1 MPSPFPGMN
10 PYLEQEGVWQDFHQS
25 FILAV
30 RQALSPQ
37 VRPAYMVKI
46 EEALFIHE
54 LSAEE
59 RQYLGRADVSV
70 TRNPAGGGMRSAGTL
85 LEAPVYGRVPVA
97 VDIERHSY
105 LEIRDRSSRELIAVI
120 ELLSPSNKRNGPDHE
135 QYLAKR
141 WQLLSSPAH
150 FVELDLL
157 RGGPRLPLEDL
168 PGCDYYALVS
178 RAEER
183 PRVGIWP
190 FRLRDPL
197 PLIPIPLRPSDPDA
211 RLDLQQV
218 LHHVYDDA
226 GYEDYI
232 YTGAPQPLLQPADAA
247 WARELTPK
255 RSEA

>member
-1 MPSPFPGMN
+1 MN
-10 PYLEQEGVWQDFHQS
+10 PYLEQEGIWLDFHQS
-25 FILAV
+25 FIPAV

-37 VRPAYMVKI
+37 VRPAYMVTI

-59 RQYLGRADVSV
+59 RQYMGRADVSV
-70 TRNPAGGGMRSAGTL
+70 TRNPAGGGIGSAGTL
-85 LEAPVYGRVPVA
+85 LKAPVYGRLSPV
-97 VDIERHSY
+97 VDIEQHSY

-120 ELLSPSNKRNGPDHE
+120 ELLSPSNKRNGPDRE

-141 WQLLSSPAH
+141 RQLLTSPVH
-150 FVELDLL
+150 LVELDLL

-168 PGCDYYALVS
+168 PDCDYYALVS

-190 FRLRDPL
+190 LRLRDPL
-197 PLIPIPLRPSDPDA
+197 PLIPVPLRPSDPDA
-211 RLDLQQV
+211 RLDLQQL
-218 LHHVYDDA
+218 LHQVYDAA

-232 YTGAPQPLLQPADAA
+232 YTGTPQPLLHPADAA
-247 WARELTPK
+247 WARELIPK
-255 RSEA
+255 RNEA